1 MPHVLV
7 IGPAWVGDMVI
18 AQSLFMLLRD
28 RQPTVDIDVLAPGW
42 SLPLLRRM
50 PEVRAAVEMPVQHG
64 ELALRARRRLG
75 LALRPH
81 GYDWAIVLPN
91 AFKSALVPFWARIPR
106 RTGYL
111 GEWRWGLLNDIRPL
125 DKRRLPMIV
134 QRFLALALAPAAELP
149 AAVPIP
155 RLRSDPVSLALTLTR
170 LGLRRPDGR
179 LLALC
184 PGAEF
189 GPAKRWPAAHY
200 AQVARELAAEGWT
213 VWVLGSARDAP
224 VCRTVVDQAG
234 AGVNLAGATS
244 LEEAID
250 LLSLADVVIAND
262 SGLMHVAAALDRP
275 LIALYGSSDP
285 GYTPPLNPRAQIM
298 RLGLPCSPC
307 FKRECPLGH
316 LACLQNLDP
325 RQVLARIPG
334 R

>member
-1 MPHVLV
+1 MPRVLV

-28 RQPTVDIDVLAPGW
+28 REPTVDIDVLAPGW
-42 SLPLLRRM
+42 SMPLLRRM
-50 PEVRAAVEMPVQHG
+50 PEVRAAIEIPVQHG
-64 ELALRARRRLG
+64 ELALRTRYRLG

-91 AFKSALVPFWARIPR
+91 SFKSALAPCWARIPR
-106 RTGYL
+106 RTGYR
-111 GEWRWGLLNDIRPL
+111 GEWRWGLLNDIRRL

-134 QRFLALALAPAAELP
+134 QRFLALGLAPDGELP

-155 RLRSDPVSLALTLTR
+155 RLRSDPVSLARTLTR
-170 LGLRRPDGR
+170 LSLRRPDGR

-200 AQVARELAAEGWT
+200 ARVARDLAAEGWT
-213 VWVLGSARDAP
+213 VWALGSVRDAP
-224 VCRTVVDQAG
+224 VCQTVVDQAG
-234 AGVNLAGATS
+234 TGVSLAGATS

-262 SGLMHVAAALDRP
+262 SGLMHVAAALERP

-285 GYTPPLNPRAQIM
+285 GYTPPLSPRAQIM

-325 RQVLARIPG
+325 GQVLARIPG

>member
-1 MPHVLV
+1 MPRVLV

-28 RQPTVDIDVLAPGW
+28 RQPALDIDVLAPGW
-42 SLPLLRRM
+42 SMPLLRRM
-50 PEVRAAVEMPVQHG
+50 PEIRAAIEIPVKHG

-81 GYDWAIVLPN
+81 GYDWSIVLPN
-91 AFKSALVPFWARIPR
+91 SFKAALAPFWARIPR

-111 GEWRWGLLNDIRPL
+111 GEWRWGLLNDIRRL

-134 QRFLALALAPAAELP
+134 QRFLALALAPEAELP
-149 AAVPIP
+149 PAVPIP
-155 RLRSDPVSLALTLTR
+155 RLRSDAVSLARTLTR
-170 LGLRRPDGR
+170 LSLRRPDGR

-200 AQVARELAAEGWT
+200 ARVARELAAEGWT
-213 VWVLGSARDAP
+213 VWVLGSARDVP
-224 VCRTVVDQAG
+224 ICRTVVDQAG
-234 AGVNLAGATS
+234 TGVNLAGATS

-250 LLSLADVVIAND
+250 LLSLADVAIAND

-285 GYTPPLNPRAQIM
+285 GYTPPLSPRAQIV

-325 RQVLARIPG
+325 GQVLARIPS